1 MQMMCDFREWV
12 HKYQE
17 LNKELLDDVRSELQR
32 SLLLP
37 PYGQTLHL
45 GMHSHQVSGALE
57 AFERAHNRVHLPQLS
72 V

>member
-1 MQMMCDFREWV
+1 
-12 HKYQE
+12 
-17 LNKELLDDVRSELQR
+17 LDDVRSELQR